1 MLPEVYTKNVGRY
14 VRRGG
19 AFVEAAGPS
28 FGPPMGFSRTPLADI
43 LPTEPTGNVDE
54 QGFKPQLSA
63 LGRRHRVTADLP
75 GAGKDGEQPGWG
87 RWFRQ
92 VEARVHHGSAIMN
105 GERGAP
111 LLVLDRVGQGR
122 VAQLL
127 SDQMWL
133 WARGFEGG
141 GPQAELLRRL
151 AYWLMKEPDLE
162 ENDLRAT
169 VEGDRLVVTRQSLE
183 LDDRPITVTLPDGTT
198 QSMTLMPEHG
208 GRRSGTPPL
217 APTGLDP
224 ARAGAHTALAAPGP
238 LHPVQFPPAPA

>member
-28 FGPPMGFSRTPLADI
+28 FGPPMGFSRTALADI
-43 LPTEPTGNVDE
+43 LPTEPPGNVDE

-63 LGRRHRVTADLP
+63 LGRRHPVTADLP
-75 GAGKDGEQPGWG
+75 GAGKEGEQPGWG

-92 VEARVHHGSAIMN
+92 VEARVHHGNAIMS
-105 GERGAP
+105 GDRGAP

-133 WARGFEGG
+133 WPRRFETAGPHPGF
-141 GPQAELLRRL
+141 L
-151 AYWLMKEPDLE
+151 
-162 ENDLRAT
+162 
-169 VEGDRLVVTRQSLE
+169 
-183 LDDRPITVTLPDGTT
+183 
-198 QSMTLMPEHG
+198 
-208 GRRSGTPPL
+208 PPL
-217 APTGLDP
+217 PSSLIK
-224 ARAGAHTALAAPGP
+224 H
-238 LHPVQFPPAPA
+238 